1 MPEMS
6 SVSPP
11 SVMKHFVLA
20 AAGLLMACNSQS
32 ATSERAPEAKGQPIA
47 TTPPAVSAEATASAA
62 PAARELTL
70 VADSSQVCM
79 VNNQFMGREQIPVE
93 VDGKTY
99 FGCCEM
105 CKGRLARDPAARS
118 AKDPLSG
125 KLVDKASAV
134 IAKRPSGEVL
144 YFESTDSLE
153 RFRAL

>member
-1 MPEMS
+1 
-6 SVSPP
+6 
-11 SVMKHFVLA
+11 MKHFVLA
-20 AAGLLMACNSQS
+20 ALLLMACNSQT
-32 ATSERAPEAKGQPIA
+32 ATSKPAPEEKQQPVAEAPTAI
-47 TTPPAVSAEATASAA
+47 SAEATASAA
-62 PAARELTL
+62 SAARELTL
-70 VADSSQVCM
+70 VSDTSQVCM

-144 YFESTDSLE
+144 YFESTANLE
-153 RFRAL
+153 RFRTL